1 MPDLMRLSP
10 RNRGIAVGVLVAATL
25 VVAPLLMTP
34 GWLTILTLALAMAI
48 GAIGLAMLYATGQ
61 LSLGHAFFMG
71 VGGYAYGY
79 FVEESRGD
87 VLGLGL
93 SPLLALVLAVL
104 VAGAAGALF
113 SPIASRLGGLQLAVA
128 TLGLVF
134 VGQHIMRNATP
145 LTGGSRGRIL
155 VPLEALGRP
164 LDDPRALWWITAAF
178 LVAAALFAHFVMKGR
193 IGLSLRAL
201 HGGEVFASTMGVN
214 VRQRKTGVFVVSSMF
229 AGLSGALFAI
239 VNGALVPETFNL
251 ALSLNVLLMIVL
263 GGSGFVVVGSI
274 VGALLIGILPE
285 LMRENAGVLPF
296 IAEDL
301 LSDGIAPT
309 EAAHYLFG
317 ISVIALLIAEP
328 GGLVVLLRR
337 AWRSV
342 RRPKNVSTSSSAR
355 ANLT

>member
-1 MPDLMRLSP
+1 MRIP
-10 RNRGIAVGVLVAATL
+10 RIRWSSAGVLVL
-25 VVAPLLMTP
+25 VAIALVPLLMTP

-79 FVEESRGD
+79 FVEESRGE

-93 SPLLALVLAVL
+93 SPVLALILAVA

-113 SPIASRLGGLQLAVA
+113 SPIASRLGGLQLAVV

-134 VGQHIMRNATP
+134 VGQHIMRNATS

-155 VPLEALGRP
+155 SPLNVFDRP
-164 LDDPRALWWITAAF
+164 LDDPQTLWWITVGC
-178 LVAAALFAHFVMKGR
+178 LVAAGLFAHFVMKGR

-201 HGGEVFASTMGVN
+201 HGGEIFASTMGVN
-214 VRQRKTGVFVVSSMF
+214 VRLRKTEVFIVSSMF
-229 AGLSGALFAI
+229 AGLSGALFAV

-285 LMRENAGVLPF
+285 LLRENAGVLPF

-309 EAAHYLFG
+309 EAAHYLYGF
-317 ISVIALLIAEP
+317 SVILLLIVEP
-328 GGLVVLLRR
+328 GGLVILLRR
-337 AWRSV
+337 AWRAV
-342 RRPKNVSTSSSAR
+342 RRPRKMFDSSVA
-355 ANLT
+355 